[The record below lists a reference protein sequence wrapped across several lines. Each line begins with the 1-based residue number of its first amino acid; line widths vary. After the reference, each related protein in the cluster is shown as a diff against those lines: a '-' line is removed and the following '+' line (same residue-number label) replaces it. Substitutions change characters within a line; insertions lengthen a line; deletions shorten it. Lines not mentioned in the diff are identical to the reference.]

1 MVGMNV
7 APSSQLELNVPT
19 DIVLCSQAP
28 TLHPM
33 KEKSF
38 TALIFHLV
46 LYKLGGIGVSFH
58 FSDIFTGQL
67 NPFKHGQLPC
77 VLAASFLRAEQ
88 AKS

>member
-1 MVGMNV
+1 MNV

-19 DIVLCSQAP
+19 DTVLCSQAP
-28 TLHPM
+28 MLHPM

-58 FSDIFTGQL
+58 CSDVFTGQL

-77 VLAASFLRAEQ
+77 VLAAPFLRAEQ